1 VADALQKLFSDEV
14 YCRQEIV
21 RIREAWGDRR
31 TFTVPMV
38 DAARKTLGF
47 MQLYGSE
54 SLQTIVDATLIELS
68 RREVLGL
75 FAGLLAAPRP
85 SSQAQKRK
93 EKYDLREMESLL

>member
-38 DAARKTLGF
+38 DA
-47 MQLYGSE
+47 
-54 SLQTIVDATLIELS
+54 TLIELS

-75 FAGLLAAPRP
+75 FAGLLAASHPQP
-85 SSQAQKRK
+85 EESAEAK
-93 EKYDLREMESLL
+93 EENCE